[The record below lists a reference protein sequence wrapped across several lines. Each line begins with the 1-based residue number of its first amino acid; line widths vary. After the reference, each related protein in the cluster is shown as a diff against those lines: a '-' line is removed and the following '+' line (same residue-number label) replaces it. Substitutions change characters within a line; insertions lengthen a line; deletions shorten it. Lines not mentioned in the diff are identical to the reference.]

1 MSGSVGTHWITP
13 SWLDKLNLMAIFAVI
28 PTPNPN
34 GAHLGPAIVAKF
46 ADANYPMDGDHG
58 WLVAAD
64 MTAKSL
70 SDVLG
75 ITDGSNGSAL
85 VFEIASYFGRA
96 NPNIWSWIK
105 LHWETGRNA

>member
-1 MSGSVGTHWITP
+1 
-13 SWLDKLNLMAIFAVI
+13 MAIFAVI

-34 GAHLGPAIVAKF
+34 GAKLGSIIADQF
-46 ADANYPMDGDHG
+46 SDANYPMDGEHG
-58 WLVAAD
+58 WLVSANL
-64 MTAKSL
+64 TAKAL
-70 SDVLG
+70 SDTLG

-85 VFEIASYFGRA
+85 VLEVASYFGRA